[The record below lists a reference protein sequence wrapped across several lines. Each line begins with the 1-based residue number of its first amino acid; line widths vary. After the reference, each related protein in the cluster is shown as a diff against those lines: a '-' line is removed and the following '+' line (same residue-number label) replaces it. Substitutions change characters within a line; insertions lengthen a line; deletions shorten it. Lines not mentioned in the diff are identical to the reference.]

1 MHKFLSKFIVIAVI
15 VNLFTGI
22 IAISL
27 SDTALA
33 QTPQTTT
40 NPDGTQQIEEG
51 DFLHFC
57 MQWAASFNYGDA
69 GPGFSTGLTSETVYL
84 FEGEMLTSSEITNR
98 KAQRYQEQIQ
108 FCMENPDKFINSNL
122 EKFDLNVILKRGK
135 QFLPEVTPELIN
147 FPEIPG
153 TEGLDPAEGIPELIA
168 FVYLIGLWLVGVAVF
183 VQITIG
189 GVRWL
194 LSAGKPGEIE
204 KAKSQITNAIFGLI
218 LLLSSYVI
226 LNTINPDL
234 VNGIF
239 ETKPIG
245 GGPTIPH

>member
-33 QTPQTTT
+33 
-40 NPDGTQQIEEG
+40 IE
-51 DFLHFC
+51 LP
-57 MQWAASFNYGDA
+57 A
-69 GPGFSTGLTSETVYL
+69 GPEEAQNEEWRGFCSTWASSHHFDVTPGTETDTP
-84 FEGEMLTSSEITNR
+84 EGAEARAEWENR
-98 KAQRYQEQIQ
+98 FQSCMNDPQQ
-108 FCMENPDKFINSNL
+108 FAEAVKND
-122 EKFDLNVILKRGK
+122 FDLNVILKEGK
-135 QFLPEVTPELIN
+135 QFLPIATPELIN

-168 FVYLIGLWLVGVAVF
+168 FVYLIGLWLVGIAVF
-183 VQITIG
+183 VQITGG

-234 VNGIF
+234 VNGVF

>member
-1 MHKFLSKFIVIAVI
+1 MNDPQQFAEAVK
-15 VNLFTGI
+15 N
-22 IAISL
+22 
-27 SDTALA
+27 D
-33 QTPQTTT
+33 
-40 NPDGTQQIEEG
+40 
-51 DFLHFC
+51 
-57 MQWAASFNYGDA
+57 
-69 GPGFSTGLTSETVYL
+69 
-84 FEGEMLTSSEITNR
+84 
-98 KAQRYQEQIQ
+98 
-108 FCMENPDKFINSNL
+108 
-122 EKFDLNVILKRGK
+122 FDLNVILKEGK
-135 QFLPEVTPELIN
+135 QFLPIATPELIN

-168 FVYLIGLWLVGVAVF
+168 FVYLIGLWLVGIAVF
-183 VQITIG
+183 VQITGG

-234 VNGIF
+234 VNGVF

>member
-1 MHKFLSKFIVIAVI
+1 MHKFLSKFIIIAVI

-33 QTPQTTT
+33 QTPQTTI
-40 NPDGTQQIEEG
+40 NPDGTQQIVEE
-51 DFLHFC
+51 DFEAFC
-57 MQWAASFNYGDA
+57 KMWAATGFDFGD
-69 GPGFSTGLTSETVYL
+69 
-84 FEGEMLTSSEITNR
+84 TNGGVAAA
-98 KAQRYQEQIQ
+98 KYQEQVQ
-108 FCMENPDKFINSNL
+108 LCLENPDNFINSNL
-122 EKFDLNVILKRGK
+122 ENFDLNVILDRGK
-135 QFLPEVTPELIN
+135 QFLPTETPRLIN

-153 TEGLDPAEGIPELIA
+153 TENLDPAEGIPELIA
-168 FVYLIGLWLVGVAVF
+168 FVYLIGLWLVGIAVF
-183 VQITIG
+183 VQITGG

-204 KAKSQITNAIFGLI
+204 KAKAQITNAIFGLV

-234 VNGIF
+234 INGVF
-239 ETKPIG
+239 VTKPIG